1 MQQIASLGMCTI
13 HQLLHLLGEM
23 FIGNQNEI
31 ENQSILT
38 MNWLQANKETSS
50 IKLMH
55 LSDHGSRPSVRG
67 SFE

>member
-38 MNWLQANKETSS
+38 
-50 IKLMH
+50 IKKL
-55 LSDHGSRPSVRG
+55 LP
-67 SFE
+67 